1 MQQKAGAAMNKLK
14 YYSGRIGVK
23 LGIPEEIAM
32 DEARVV
38 LIGSSRIQLLNHK
51 GIVEYSD
58 ECIRLRTDQ
67 GMLRI
72 EGSTL
77 RIDEYTA
84 QEICISG
91 TIKQIMLL

>member
-1 MQQKAGAAMNKLK
+1 MNRLK
-14 YYSGRIGVK
+14 YYSGRIGTR

-32 DEARVV
+32 DEARM
-38 LIGSSRIQLLNHK
+38 IITGSGRIQLQNHK

-67 GMLRI
+67 GALRI
-72 EGSTL
+72 EGSML
-77 RIDEYTA
+77 QIDEYTA

-91 TIKQIMLL
+91 EIKQITLL